1 MSRRPDPVVFV
12 RARCAVAHLALAAA
26 ALMTTAA
33 CSADHSDA
41 VRQLIAVEGEK
52 IDGATAETKK
62 FRDATKQRVDAL
74 KTAQANLDKSLKQLQ
89 ASEHVHALIFSSN
102 QNLTTKSGIDAHAV
116 TYMIGQIY
124 LSDHIGLEKKVRDQF
139 EEDYRTLTTL
149 ADHLDTSWQSIQ
161 KLHEEVEAFAKKSAL
176 ASVDAALLKAV
187 AEQVP
192 GASQQLD
199 AALKQARKVNE
210 ILDRALGARSL
221 GGERGE
227 QVRSVTQDLID
238 LMERMKK

>member
-1 MSRRPDPVVFV
+1 MSRRP
-12 RARCAVAHLALAAA
+12 RAVLCAQVLQAAARFALAVAAL
-26 ALMTTAA
+26 TTTTA
-33 CSADHSDA
+33 CSAVHSDS
-41 VRQLIAVEGEK
+41 VRELIALEGQK
-52 IDGATAETKK
+52 INGATAEMKT
-62 FRDATKQRVDAL
+62 FRAATEQRVKDLKKAQADLDRAL
-74 KTAQANLDKSLKQLQ
+74 KQQQ

-124 LSDHIGLEKKVRDQF
+124 LSDHIGLEKKVLDQF
-139 EEDYRTLTTL
+139 EADYRTLTTL
-149 ADHLDTSWQSIQ
+149 ADRLDTSWQSIQ
-161 KLHEEVEAFAKKSAL
+161 KLHEELEAFAKKSAL

-210 ILDRALGARSL
+210 ILDKALGAQSL
-221 GGERGE
+221 GGEKGE

-238 LMERMKK
+238 LMERVKK

>member
-33 CSADHSDA
+33 CSAVHSDA

-102 QNLTTKSGIDAHAV
+102 QNLTTKSGVDAHAV

-124 LSDHIGLEKKVRDQF
+124 LSEHIGLETKVADQF
-139 EEDYRTLTTL
+139 DEDYRTLETL
-149 ADHLDTSWQSIQ
+149 AARLDTSWQSIK
-161 KLHEEVEAFAKKSAL
+161 KLHDEVDAFAKKSAL
-176 ASVDAALLKAV
+176 ASVDAALVKAA

-192 GASQQLD
+192 GASAQLD
-199 AALKQARKVNE
+199 NALKQARRFNE
-210 ILDRALGARSL
+210 ALDKALSARVLGGDAGQRARS
-221 GGERGE
+221 
-227 QVRSVTQDLID
+227 VSQDLID
-238 LMERMKK
+238 LLERVKK